1 MSKKMF
7 GFLTALSIPFVVFSQ
22 LDSLTSVL
30 FDPVIVT
37 ANKTEQKQSTTG
49 KIITIISKEQLEK
62 SAGKTVMQI
71 LNEQAGL
78 IVNGALNNPGS
89 AQTVF
94 LRGASSGRTLILIDG
109 IPMNDPS
116 MINNEFNLNLLSV
129 NEIERIE
136 ICKGAQGTLY
146 GSDALGGV
154 INLITTKNDIDKL
167 VHLNANMTAGNYGIF
182 KSNVNASGKL
192 GKFKYTTR
200 FNHQSSAGFSSAFD
214 STGTAGFDTDALFGN
229 NFGASLAY
237 QANKTLTFNSFIQH
251 RYYKTDLDNGPFSD
265 AIHFFS
271 EDQALFAGAGFTYK
285 KSKFSLTGNYQKV
298 NNNRYYDKDF
308 SAGSPLFSTHS
319 LNGSSDYTELFGNVN
334 ISKNVTA
341 IMGSELR
348 TSSMNS
354 LYLSISTFGPFQ
366 NEFKDSRISQYSVYG
381 SILYSSDKNP
391 FQLELGG
398 RFNKHSIYGV
408 NSTFTLN
415 PSFRYNDYWMIMGS
429 ISSAYKVPSIYQLY
443 DFYAGN
449 LDLKP
454 EEAINVEVGV
464 QYKSARSFFRGV
476 FFSRQITSGIDY
488 NFVDFKYFNFVEQRV
503 NGLELESNL
512 DVTKSLHLN
521 MNYTYLSGQELTQN
535 RETNKESITY
545 PYLLRRPAHSLN
557 LTLNYEI
564 STKLFASISSKTLSA
579 RYDIG
584 GYEQADVVLQPYTIY
599 NGYGSYKMSDKVS
612 FFIDAQNLFNKKF
625 FDIYGYQSIPFMISG
640 GINLKF

>member
-62 SAGKTVMQI
+62 SVAKTVAQI

-78 IVNGALNNPGS
+78 IVNGALNNTGS

-116 MINNEFNLNLLSV
+116 MINNEFNLNLLSI

-136 ICKGAQGTLY
+136 ICKGAQSTLY

-154 INLITTKNDIDKL
+154 INLITTKNDLNKL
-167 VHLNANMTAGNYGIF
+167 IHLNANMTAGNYGVF
-182 KSNVNASGKL
+182 KSNVNASGNL
-192 GKFKYTTR
+192 GKFKYSAR
-200 FNHQSSAGFSSAFD
+200 FNHQNSKGFSSAFD
-214 STGTAGFDTDALFGN
+214 STGTSNFDTDALFGN
-229 NFGASLAY
+229 NFSASLAY
-237 QANKTLTFNSFIQH
+237 QPNKTLTFNSFIQH
-251 RYYKTDLDNGPFSD
+251 RYYKTDVDNSPFSD
-265 AIHFFS
+265 ARNFFS
-271 EDQALFAGAGFTYK
+271 EDQAFFAGAGFTYK
-285 KSKFSLTGNYQKV
+285 KSKVSITGNYQKV
-298 NNNRYYDKDF
+298 NNNRYYDNDF

-319 LNGSSDYTELFGNVN
+319 LNGSSDYSELFGTVK
-334 ISKNVTA
+334 ISKNITA

-348 TSSMNS
+348 TTSMNS
-354 LYLSISTFGPFQ
+354 LYLSVSSFGPFQ

-391 FQLELGG
+391 FQLELGS

-415 PSFRYNDYWMIMGS
+415 PSYRFNGYWMIMGS

-449 LDLKP
+449 LNLKP
-454 EEAINVEVGV
+454 EEALNVEMGV
-464 QYKSARSFFRGV
+464 QYKSARSFLRGV
-476 FFSRQITSGIDY
+476 IFSRQITSGIDY

-503 NGLELESNL
+503 NGFEFESNL
-512 DVTKSLHLN
+512 DITKALHLN

-545 PYLLRRPAHSLN
+545 PYLLRRPAHNLN

-564 STKLFASISSKTLSA
+564 SAKLFASLSSKSLSA

-584 GYEQADVVLQPYTIY
+584 GYEQADEVLPPYTIFS
-599 NGYGSYKMSDKVS
+599 GYGSYKMNDKVS

-625 FDIYGYQSIPFMISG
+625 FDIYGYQSIPFMISA

>member
-7 GFLTALSIPFVVFSQ
+7 GFLTALSIPLVVCAQ

-49 KIITIISKEQLEK
+49 KIITIISKEQLKK
-62 SAGKTVMQI
+62 SAGKTVAQI

-78 IVNGALNNPGS
+78 IVNGALNNTGS

-116 MINNEFNLNLLSV
+116 MINNEFNLNLLSI

-136 ICKGAQGTLY
+136 ICKGAQSTLY

-154 INLITTKNDIDKL
+154 INLITTKNDLNKL
-167 VHLNANMTAGNYGIF
+167 IHLNANMTAGNYGVF
-182 KSNVNASGKL
+182 KSNVNASGNL
-192 GKFKYTTR
+192 GKFKYSAR
-200 FNHQSSAGFSSAFD
+200 FNHQNSKGFSSAFD
-214 STGTAGFDTDALFGN
+214 STGTSNFDTDALFGN
-229 NFGASLAY
+229 NFSASLAY
-237 QANKTLTFNSFIQH
+237 QPNKTLTFNSFIQH
-251 RYYKTDLDNGPFSD
+251 RYYKTDVDNGPFSD
-265 AIHFFS
+265 ARNFFS
-271 EDQALFAGAGFTYK
+271 EDQAFFAGAGFTYK
-285 KSKFSLTGNYQKV
+285 KSKVSITGNYQKV
-298 NNNRYYDKDF
+298 NNNRYYDNDF

-319 LNGSSDYTELFGNVN
+319 LNGSSDYSELFGTVK
-334 ISKNVTA
+334 ISKNLTA

-348 TSSMNS
+348 TTSMNS
-354 LYLSISTFGPFQ
+354 LYLSVSSFGPFQ

-391 FQLELGG
+391 FQLELGS

-415 PSFRYNDYWMIMGS
+415 PSYRFNGYWMIMGS

-449 LDLKP
+449 LNLKP
-454 EEAINVEVGV
+454 EEALNVEMGV
-464 QYKSARSFFRGV
+464 QYKSARSFLRGV
-476 FFSRQITSGIDY
+476 IFSRQITSGIDY

-503 NGLELESNL
+503 NGFEFESNL
-512 DVTKSLHLN
+512 DITKALHLN

-545 PYLLRRPAHSLN
+545 PYLLRRPAHNLN

-564 STKLFASISSKTLSA
+564 SAKLFASLSSKSLSA

-584 GYEQADVVLQPYTIY
+584 GYEQADVVLPPYTIFS
-599 NGYGSYKMSDKVS
+599 GYGAYKMNDKVS

-625 FDIYGYQSIPFMISG
+625 FDIYGYQSIPFIISA

>member
-1 MSKKMF
+1 
-7 GFLTALSIPFVVFSQ
+7 
-22 LDSLTSVL
+22 
-30 FDPVIVT
+30 
-37 ANKTEQKQSTTG
+37 
-49 KIITIISKEQLEK
+49 
-62 SAGKTVMQI
+62 
-71 LNEQAGL
+71 
-78 IVNGALNNPGS
+78 
-89 AQTVF
+89 
-94 LRGASSGRTLILIDG
+94 
-109 IPMNDPS
+109 MNDPS

-154 INLITTKNDIDKL
+154 INLITTKNDIVKL

-192 GKFKYTTR
+192 GKFNYTAR

-214 STGTAGFDTDALFGN
+214 STGTSGFDTDALFGN
-229 NFGASLAY
+229 NFSASLAY
-237 QANKTLTFNSFIQH
+237 QPNKTLTFNSFIQH

-271 EDQALFAGAGFTYK
+271 EDQALFAGAGFTFK

-319 LNGSSDYTELFGNVN
+319 LNGYSDYTELFGNVK
-334 ISKNVTA
+334 ISKKVTA

-354 LYLSISTFGPFQ
+354 LYLSISSFGPFE
-366 NEFKDSRISQYSVYG
+366 NEFKDSRITQYSVYG

-391 FQLELGG
+391 FQLELGS

-503 NGLELESNL
+503 NGFEFESNL
-512 DVTKSLHLN
+512 DITKALHLN
-521 MNYTYLSGQELTQN
+521 MNYTYLDGQELTQN

-557 LTLNYEI
+557 LILNYEI
-564 STKLFASISSKTLSA
+564 STKLFASISSKFLSA

-584 GYEQADVVLQPYTIY
+584 GYEQADVVLQPYTIF

>member
-1 MSKKMF
+1 MF
-7 GFLTALSIPFVVFSQ
+7 GFLTALSIPFVVCAQ
-22 LDSLTSVL
+22 LDTVTSVL

-62 SAGKTVMQI
+62 SAGKTVAQI

-78 IVNGALNNPGS
+78 IVNGALNNTGS

-116 MINNEFNLNLLSV
+116 MINNEFNLNLLSI

-136 ICKGAQGTLY
+136 ICKGAQSTLY

-154 INLITTKNDIDKL
+154 INLITTKSDINKL
-167 VHLNANMTAGNYGIF
+167 IHLNANMTAGNYGVF
-182 KSNVNASGKL
+182 KSNVNASGKF
-192 GKFKYTTR
+192 GKFKYTAR
-200 FNHQSSAGFSSAFD
+200 FNHQNSTGFSSAFD
-214 STGTAGFDTDALFGN
+214 STGTSNFDTDALFGN
-229 NFGASLAY
+229 NFSASLAY
-237 QANKTLTFNSFIQH
+237 QPNKTLTFNSFIQH
-251 RYYKTDLDNGPFSD
+251 RYYKTDVDNGPFSD
-265 AIHFFS
+265 ARNFFS
-271 EDQALFAGAGFTYK
+271 EDQAFFAGAGFTYK
-285 KSKFSLTGNYQKV
+285 KSKVSITGNYQKV
-298 NNNRYYDKDF
+298 NNNRYYDNDF

-319 LNGSSDYTELFGNVN
+319 LNGYSDYSELFGSVK
-334 ISKNVTA
+334 ISKNLTA

-348 TSSMNS
+348 TTSMNS
-354 LYLSISTFGPFQ
+354 LYLSVSSFGPFQ

-391 FQLELGG
+391 FQLELGS

-415 PSFRYNDYWMIMGS
+415 PSYRFNGYWMIMGS

-449 LDLKP
+449 LNLKP
-454 EEAINVEVGV
+454 EEALNVEMGV
-464 QYKSARSFFRGV
+464 QYKSARSFLRGV
-476 FFSRQITSGIDY
+476 IFSRQITSGIDY

-503 NGLELESNL
+503 NGFEFESNL
-512 DVTKSLHLN
+512 DITKALHLN

-545 PYLLRRPAHSLN
+545 PYLLRRPAHNLN

-564 STKLFASISSKTLSA
+564 STKLFASLSSKSLSA

-584 GYEQADVVLQPYTIY
+584 GYEQADVVLPPYTIFS
-599 NGYGSYKMSDKVS
+599 GYGAYKMNDKVS

-625 FDIYGYQSIPFMISG
+625 FDIYGYQSIPFIISA

>member
-7 GFLTALSIPFVVFSQ
+7 GFLTALSIPLVVCAQ
-22 LDSLTSVL
+22 LDTVTSVL

-62 SAGKTVMQI
+62 SVGKTVMQI

-78 IVNGALNNPGS
+78 IVNGALNNTGS

-116 MINNEFNLNLLSV
+116 MINNEFNLNLLSI

-136 ICKGAQGTLY
+136 ICKGAQSTLY

-154 INLITTKNDIDKL
+154 INLITTKNDLNKL
-167 VHLNANMTAGNYGIF
+167 IHLNANMTAGNYGVF
-182 KSNVNASGKL
+182 KSNVNASGNL
-192 GKFKYTTR
+192 GKFKYSAR
-200 FNHQSSAGFSSAFD
+200 FNHQNSKGFSSAFD
-214 STGTAGFDTDALFGN
+214 STGTSNFDTDALFGN
-229 NFGASLAY
+229 NFSASLAY
-237 QANKTLTFNSFIQH
+237 QPNKTLTFNSFIQH
-251 RYYKTDLDNGPFSD
+251 RYYKTDVDNGPFSD
-265 AIHFFS
+265 ARNFFS
-271 EDQALFAGAGFTYK
+271 EDQAFFAGAGFTYK
-285 KSKFSLTGNYQKV
+285 KSKVSITGNYQKV
-298 NNNRYYDKDF
+298 NNNRYYDNDF

-319 LNGSSDYTELFGNVN
+319 LNGSSDYSELFGTVK
-334 ISKNVTA
+334 ISKNLTA

-348 TSSMNS
+348 TTSMNS
-354 LYLSISTFGPFQ
+354 LYLSVSSFGPFQ

-391 FQLELGG
+391 FQLELGS

-415 PSFRYNDYWMIMGS
+415 PSYRFNGYWMIMGS

-449 LDLKP
+449 LNLKP
-454 EEAINVEVGV
+454 EEALNVEMGV
-464 QYKSARSFFRGV
+464 QYKSARSFLRGV
-476 FFSRQITSGIDY
+476 IFSRQITSGIDY

-503 NGLELESNL
+503 NGFEFESNL
-512 DVTKSLHLN
+512 DITKALHLN

-545 PYLLRRPAHSLN
+545 PYLLRRPAHNLN

-564 STKLFASISSKTLSA
+564 STKLFASLSSKSLSA

-584 GYEQADVVLQPYTIY
+584 GYEQADVVLPPYTIFS
-599 NGYGSYKMSDKVS
+599 GYGAYKMNDKVS

-625 FDIYGYQSIPFMISG
+625 FDIYGYQSIPFIISA

>member
-7 GFLTALSIPFVVFSQ
+7 GFLTALSIPLVVCAQ
-22 LDSLTSVL
+22 LDTVTSVL

-116 MINNEFNLNLLSV
+116 MINNEFNLNLLSI

-136 ICKGAQGTLY
+136 ICKGAQSTLY

-154 INLITTKNDIDKL
+154 INLITTKNDLNKL
-167 VHLNANMTAGNYGIF
+167 IHLNANMTAGNYGVF
-182 KSNVNASGKL
+182 KSNVNASGNL
-192 GKFKYTTR
+192 GKFKYSAR
-200 FNHQSSAGFSSAFD
+200 FNHQNSKGFSSAFD
-214 STGTAGFDTDALFGN
+214 STGTSNFDTDALFGN
-229 NFGASLAY
+229 NFSASLAY
-237 QANKTLTFNSFIQH
+237 QPNKTLTFNSFIQH
-251 RYYKTDLDNGPFSD
+251 RYYKTDVDNGPFSD
-265 AIHFFS
+265 ARNFFS
-271 EDQALFAGAGFTYK
+271 EDQAFFAGAGFTYK
-285 KSKFSLTGNYQKV
+285 KSKVSITGNYQKV
-298 NNNRYYDKDF
+298 NNNRYYDNDF

-319 LNGSSDYTELFGNVN
+319 LNGSSDYSELFGSVK
-334 ISKNVTA
+334 ISKNLTA

-348 TSSMNS
+348 TTSMNS
-354 LYLSISTFGPFQ
+354 LYLSVSSFGPFQ

-391 FQLELGG
+391 FQLELGS

-415 PSFRYNDYWMIMGS
+415 PSYRFNGYWMILGS

-449 LDLKP
+449 LNLKP
-454 EEAINVEVGV
+454 EEALNVEMGV
-464 QYKSARSFFRGV
+464 QYKSARSFLRGV
-476 FFSRQITSGIDY
+476 IFSRQITSGIDY

-503 NGLELESNL
+503 NGFEFESNL
-512 DVTKSLHLN
+512 DITKALHLN

-545 PYLLRRPAHSLN
+545 PYLLRRPAHNLN

-564 STKLFASISSKTLSA
+564 STKLFASLSSKSLSA

-584 GYEQADVVLQPYTIY
+584 GYEQADVVLPPYTIFS
-599 NGYGSYKMSDKVS
+599 GYGAYKMNDKVS

-625 FDIYGYQSIPFMISG
+625 FDIYGYQSIPFIISA

>member
-62 SAGKTVMQI
+62 SVGKTVMQI

-78 IVNGALNNPGS
+78 IVNGALNNTGS

-116 MINNEFNLNLLSV
+116 MINNEFNLNLLSI

-136 ICKGAQGTLY
+136 ICKGAQSTLY

-154 INLITTKNDIDKL
+154 INLITTKNDLNKL
-167 VHLNANMTAGNYGIF
+167 IHLNANMTAGNYGVF
-182 KSNVNASGKL
+182 KSNVNASGNL
-192 GKFKYTTR
+192 GKFKYSAR
-200 FNHQSSAGFSSAFD
+200 FNHQNSKGFSSAFD
-214 STGTAGFDTDALFGN
+214 STGTSNFDTDALFGN
-229 NFGASLAY
+229 NFSASLAY
-237 QANKTLTFNSFIQH
+237 QPNKTLTFNSFIQH
-251 RYYKTDLDNGPFSD
+251 RYYKTDVDNGPFSD
-265 AIHFFS
+265 ARNFFS
-271 EDQALFAGAGFTYK
+271 EDQAFFAGAGFTYK
-285 KSKFSLTGNYQKV
+285 KSKVSITGNYQKV
-298 NNNRYYDKDF
+298 NNNRYYDNDF

-319 LNGSSDYTELFGNVN
+319 LNGSSDYSELFGTVK
-334 ISKNVTA
+334 ISKNLTA

-348 TSSMNS
+348 TTSMNS
-354 LYLSISTFGPFQ
+354 LYLSVSSFGPFQ

-391 FQLELGG
+391 FQLELGS

-415 PSFRYNDYWMIMGS
+415 PSYRFNGYWMIMGS

-449 LDLKP
+449 LNLKP
-454 EEAINVEVGV
+454 EEALNVEMGV
-464 QYKSARSFFRGV
+464 QYKSARSFLRGV
-476 FFSRQITSGIDY
+476 IFSRQITSGIDY

-503 NGLELESNL
+503 NGFEFESNL
-512 DVTKSLHLN
+512 DITKALHLN

-545 PYLLRRPAHSLN
+545 PYLLRRPAHNLN

-564 STKLFASISSKTLSA
+564 STKLFASLSSKSLSA

-584 GYEQADVVLQPYTIY
+584 GYEQADVVLPPYTIFS
-599 NGYGSYKMSDKVS
+599 GYGAYKMNDKVS

-625 FDIYGYQSIPFMISG
+625 FDIYGYQSIPFIISA

>member
-49 KIITIISKEQLEK
+49 KIITIISKEQLKK
-62 SAGKTVMQI
+62 SAGKTVAQI

-78 IVNGALNNPGS
+78 IVNGALNNTGS

-116 MINNEFNLNLLSV
+116 MINNEFNLNLLSI

-136 ICKGAQGTLY
+136 ICKGAQSTLY

-154 INLITTKNDIDKL
+154 INLITTKNDLNKL
-167 VHLNANMTAGNYGIF
+167 IHLNANMTAGNYGVF
-182 KSNVNASGKL
+182 KSNVNASGNL
-192 GKFKYTTR
+192 GKFKYSAR
-200 FNHQSSAGFSSAFD
+200 FNHQNSKGFSSAFD
-214 STGTAGFDTDALFGN
+214 STGTSNFDTDALFGN
-229 NFGASLAY
+229 NFSASLAY
-237 QANKTLTFNSFIQH
+237 QPNKTLTFNSFIQH
-251 RYYKTDLDNGPFSD
+251 RYYKTDVDNGPFSD
-265 AIHFFS
+265 ARNFFS
-271 EDQALFAGAGFTYK
+271 EDQAFFAGAGFTYK
-285 KSKFSLTGNYQKV
+285 KSKVSITGNYQKV
-298 NNNRYYDKDF
+298 NNNRYYDNDF

-319 LNGSSDYTELFGNVN
+319 LNGYSDYSELFGTVK
-334 ISKNVTA
+334 ISKNLTA

-348 TSSMNS
+348 TTSMNS
-354 LYLSISTFGPFQ
+354 LYLSVSSFGPFQ

-391 FQLELGG
+391 FQLELGS

-415 PSFRYNDYWMIMGS
+415 PSYRFNGYWMIMGS

-449 LDLKP
+449 LNLKP
-454 EEAINVEVGV
+454 EEALNVEMGV
-464 QYKSARSFFRGV
+464 QYKSARSFLRGV
-476 FFSRQITSGIDY
+476 IFSRQITSGIDY

-503 NGLELESNL
+503 NGFEFESNL
-512 DVTKSLHLN
+512 DITKALHLN

-545 PYLLRRPAHSLN
+545 PYLLRRPAHNLN

-564 STKLFASISSKTLSA
+564 STKLFASLSSKSLSA

-584 GYEQADVVLQPYTIY
+584 GYEQADVVLPPYTIFS
-599 NGYGSYKMSDKVS
+599 GYGAYKMNDKVS

-625 FDIYGYQSIPFMISG
+625 FDIYGYQSIPFIISA

>member
-7 GFLTALSIPFVVFSQ
+7 GFLTALSIPLVVCAQ
-22 LDSLTSVL
+22 LDTVTSVL

-78 IVNGALNNPGS
+78 IVNGALNNTGS

-116 MINNEFNLNLLSV
+116 MINNEFNLNLLSI

-136 ICKGAQGTLY
+136 ICKGAQSTLY

-154 INLITTKNDIDKL
+154 INLITTKNDLNKL
-167 VHLNANMTAGNYGIF
+167 IHLNANMTAGNYGVF
-182 KSNVNASGKL
+182 KSNINASGKL
-192 GKFKYTTR
+192 GKFKYSAR
-200 FNHQSSAGFSSAFD
+200 FNHQNSAGFSSAFD
-214 STGTAGFDTDALFGN
+214 STGTSNFDTDALFGN
-229 NFGASLAY
+229 NFSASLAY
-237 QANKTLTFNSFIQH
+237 QPNKTLTFNSFIQH
-251 RYYKTDLDNGPFSD
+251 RYYKTDVDNGPFSD
-265 AIHFFS
+265 ARNFFS
-271 EDQALFAGAGFTYK
+271 EDQAFFAGAGFTYK
-285 KSKFSLTGNYQKV
+285 KSKVSITGNYQKV
-298 NNNRYYDKDF
+298 INNRYYDNDF

-319 LNGSSDYTELFGNVN
+319 LNGSSDYSELFGTVK
-334 ISKNVTA
+334 ISKNITA

-354 LYLSISTFGPFQ
+354 LYLSVSSFGPFQ

-391 FQLELGG
+391 FQLELGS

-449 LDLKP
+449 LNLKP
-454 EEAINVEVGV
+454 EEALNVEMGV
-464 QYKSARSFFRGV
+464 QYKSARSFLRGV
-476 FFSRQITSGIDY
+476 IFSRQITSGIDY

-503 NGLELESNL
+503 NGFEFESNL
-512 DVTKSLHLN
+512 DITKSLHLN

-545 PYLLRRPAHSLN
+545 PYLLRRPAHNLN

-564 STKLFASISSKTLSA
+564 SAKLFASLSSKSLSA

-584 GYEQADVVLQPYTIY
+584 GYEQADVVLPPYTIFS
-599 NGYGSYKMSDKVS
+599 GYGAYQMNDKVS
-612 FFIDAQNLFNKKF
+612 FFLDAQNLFNKTF
-625 FDIYGYQSIPFMISG
+625 FDIYGYQSIPFMISA

>member
-62 SAGKTVMQI
+62 SVGKTVMQI

-78 IVNGALNNPGS
+78 IVNGALNNTGS

-116 MINNEFNLNLLSV
+116 MINNEFNLNLLSI

-136 ICKGAQGTLY
+136 ICKGAQSTLY

-154 INLITTKNDIDKL
+154 INLITTKNDLNKL
-167 VHLNANMTAGNYGIF
+167 IHLNANMTAGNYGVF
-182 KSNVNASGKL
+182 KSNVNASGNL
-192 GKFKYTTR
+192 GKFKYSAR
-200 FNHQSSAGFSSAFD
+200 FNHQNSKGFSSAFD
-214 STGTAGFDTDALFGN
+214 STGTSNFDTDALFGN
-229 NFGASLAY
+229 NFSASLAY

-251 RYYKTDLDNGPFSD
+251 RYYKTDVDNGPFSD
-265 AIHFFS
+265 ARNFFS
-271 EDQALFAGAGFTYK
+271 EDQAFFAGTGFTYK
-285 KSKFSLTGNYQKV
+285 KSKVSITGNYQKV
-298 NNNRYYDKDF
+298 INNRYYDNDF

-319 LNGSSDYTELFGNVN
+319 LNGSSDYSELFGTVK
-334 ISKNVTA
+334 ISKNITA

-354 LYLSISTFGPFQ
+354 LYLSVSSFGPFQ

-391 FQLELGG
+391 FQLELGS

-449 LDLKP
+449 LNLKP
-454 EEAINVEVGV
+454 EEALNVEMGV
-464 QYKSARSFFRGV
+464 QYKSARSFLRGV
-476 FFSRQITSGIDY
+476 IFSRQITSGIDY

-503 NGLELESNL
+503 NGFEFESNL
-512 DVTKSLHLN
+512 DITKALHLN
-521 MNYTYLSGQELTQN
+521 LNYTYLDGQELTQN

-545 PYLLRRPAHSLN
+545 PYLLRRPAHNLN

-564 STKLFASISSKTLSA
+564 STKLFASLSSKSLSA

-584 GYEQADVVLQPYTIY
+584 GYEQADIVLPPYTIFS
-599 NGYGSYKMSDKVS
+599 GYGAYKMNDKVS

-625 FDIYGYQSIPFMISG
+625 FDIYGYQSIPFIIST

>member
-22 LDSLTSVL
+22 LDTVTSVL

-62 SAGKTVMQI
+62 SAGKTVIQI
-71 LNEQAGL
+71 LNEQVGL
-78 IVNGALNNPGS
+78 IVNGALNNTGS

-116 MINNEFNLNLLSV
+116 MINNEFNLNLLSI

-136 ICKGAQGTLY
+136 ICKGAQSTLY

-154 INLITTKNDIDKL
+154 INLITTKNDLNKL
-167 VHLNANMTAGNYGIF
+167 IHLNANMTAGNYGVF
-182 KSNVNASGKL
+182 KSNVNASGNL
-192 GKFKYTTR
+192 GKFKYSAR
-200 FNHQSSAGFSSAFD
+200 FNHQNSKGFSSAFD
-214 STGTAGFDTDALFGN
+214 STGTSNFDTDALFGN
-229 NFGASLAY
+229 NFSASLAY
-237 QANKTLTFNSFIQH
+237 QPNKTLTFNSFIQH
-251 RYYKTDLDNGPFSD
+251 RYYKTDVDNGPFSD
-265 AIHFFS
+265 ARNFFS
-271 EDQALFAGAGFTYK
+271 EDLSFFAGAGFTYK
-285 KSKFSLTGNYQKV
+285 KSKVSITGNYQKV

-308 SAGSPLFSTHS
+308 SVGSPLFSTHS
-319 LNGSSDYTELFGNVN
+319 LNGYSDYSELFGSVK
-334 ISKNVTA
+334 ISKNLTA

-354 LYLSISTFGPFQ
+354 LYLSVSSFGPFQ

-391 FQLELGG
+391 FQLELGS

-415 PSFRYNDYWMIMGS
+415 PSYRFNGYWMIMGS

-449 LDLKP
+449 LNLKP
-454 EEAINVEVGV
+454 EEALNVEMGV
-464 QYKSARSFFRGV
+464 QYKSARSFLRGV
-476 FFSRQITSGIDY
+476 IFSRQITSGIDY

-503 NGLELESNL
+503 NGFEFESNL
-512 DVTKSLHLN
+512 DITKALHLN

-545 PYLLRRPAHSLN
+545 PYLLRRPAHNLN

-564 STKLFASISSKTLSA
+564 SAKLFASLSSKSLSA

-584 GYEQADVVLQPYTIY
+584 GYEQADVVLPPYTIFS
-599 NGYGSYKMSDKVS
+599 GYGAYKMNDKVS

-625 FDIYGYQSIPFMISG
+625 FDIYGYQSIPFIISA

>member
-7 GFLTALSIPFVVFSQ
+7 GFLTALSIPLVVCAQ
-22 LDSLTSVL
+22 LDTVTSVL

-49 KIITIISKEQLEK
+49 KIITIISKEQLKK
-62 SAGKTVMQI
+62 SAGKTVAQI

-78 IVNGALNNPGS
+78 IVNGALNNTGS

-116 MINNEFNLNLLSV
+116 MINNEFNLNLLSI

-136 ICKGAQGTLY
+136 ICKGAQSTLY

-154 INLITTKNDIDKL
+154 INLITTKNDLNKL
-167 VHLNANMTAGNYGIF
+167 IHLNANMTAGNYGVF
-182 KSNVNASGKL
+182 KSNVNASGNL
-192 GKFKYTTR
+192 GKFKYSAR
-200 FNHQSSAGFSSAFD
+200 FNHQNSKGFSSAFD
-214 STGTAGFDTDALFGN
+214 STGTSNFDTDALFGN
-229 NFGASLAY
+229 NFSASLAY
-237 QANKTLTFNSFIQH
+237 QPNKTLTFNSFIQH
-251 RYYKTDLDNGPFSD
+251 RYYKTDVDNGPFSD
-265 AIHFFS
+265 ARNFFS
-271 EDQALFAGAGFTYK
+271 EDQAFFAGAGFTYK
-285 KSKFSLTGNYQKV
+285 KSKVSITGNYQKV
-298 NNNRYYDKDF
+298 NNNRYYDNDF

-319 LNGSSDYTELFGNVN
+319 LNGSSDYSELFGTVK
-334 ISKNVTA
+334 ISKNLTA

-348 TSSMNS
+348 TTSMNS
-354 LYLSISTFGPFQ
+354 LYLSVSSFGPFQ

-391 FQLELGG
+391 FQLELGS

-415 PSFRYNDYWMIMGS
+415 PSYRFNGYWMIMGS

-449 LDLKP
+449 LNLKP
-454 EEAINVEVGV
+454 EEALNVEMGV
-464 QYKSARSFFRGV
+464 QYKSARSFLRGV
-476 FFSRQITSGIDY
+476 IFSRQITSGIDY

-503 NGLELESNL
+503 NGFEFESNL
-512 DVTKSLHLN
+512 DINKALHLN

-545 PYLLRRPAHSLN
+545 PYLLRRPAHNLN

-564 STKLFASISSKTLSA
+564 STKLFASLSSKSLSA

-584 GYEQADVVLQPYTIY
+584 GYEQADVVLPPYTIFS
-599 NGYGSYKMSDKVS
+599 GYGAYKMNDKVS

-625 FDIYGYQSIPFMISG
+625 FDIYGYQSIPFIIST

>member
-7 GFLTALSIPFVVFSQ
+7 GFLTALSIPLVVCAQ
-22 LDSLTSVL
+22 LDTVTSVL

-62 SAGKTVMQI
+62 SAGKTVAQI

-78 IVNGALNNPGS
+78 IVNGALNNTGS

-116 MINNEFNLNLLSV
+116 MINNEFNLNLLSI

-136 ICKGAQGTLY
+136 ICKGAQSTLY

-154 INLITTKNDIDKL
+154 INLITTKSDINKL
-167 VHLNANMTAGNYGIF
+167 IHLNANMTAGNYGVF
-182 KSNVNASGKL
+182 KSNVNASGKF
-192 GKFKYTTR
+192 GKFKYTAR
-200 FNHQSSAGFSSAFD
+200 FNHQNSTGFSSAFD
-214 STGTAGFDTDALFGN
+214 STGTSNFDTDALFGN
-229 NFGASLAY
+229 NFSASLAY
-237 QANKTLTFNSFIQH
+237 QPNKTLTFNSFIQH
-251 RYYKTDLDNGPFSD
+251 RYYKTDVDNGPFSD
-265 AIHFFS
+265 ARNFFS
-271 EDQALFAGAGFTYK
+271 EDQAFFAGTGFTYK
-285 KSKFSLTGNYQKV
+285 KSKVSITGNHQKV
-298 NNNRYYDKDF
+298 NNRRYYDKDF

-319 LNGSSDYTELFGNVN
+319 LNGSSDYSELFGTVK
-334 ISKNVTA
+334 ISKNLTA

-354 LYLSISTFGPFQ
+354 LYLSVSSFGPFQ

-391 FQLELGG
+391 FQLELGS

-415 PSFRYNDYWMIMGS
+415 PSYRCNGNWMIMGS

-449 LDLKP
+449 LNLKP
-454 EEAINVEVGV
+454 EEALNVEMGV

-476 FFSRQITSGIDY
+476 IFSRQVTSGIDY

-503 NGLELESNL
+503 NGFEFESNL
-512 DVTKSLHLN
+512 EITKALHLN
-521 MNYTYLSGQELTQN
+521 MNYTYLDGQELTQN

-545 PYLLRRPAHSLN
+545 PYLLRRPTHNLN

-564 STKLFASISSKTLSA
+564 STKLFASLSSKTLSA

-584 GYEQADVVLQPYTIY
+584 GYEQADVVLPPYTIFS
-599 NGYGSYKMSDKVS
+599 GYGAYKMNDKVS

-640 GINLKF
+640 GINLKI

>member
-1 MSKKMF
+1 
-7 GFLTALSIPFVVFSQ
+7 
-22 LDSLTSVL
+22 
-30 FDPVIVT
+30 
-37 ANKTEQKQSTTG
+37 
-49 KIITIISKEQLEK
+49 
-62 SAGKTVMQI
+62 
-71 LNEQAGL
+71 
-78 IVNGALNNPGS
+78 
-89 AQTVF
+89 
-94 LRGASSGRTLILIDG
+94 
-109 IPMNDPS
+109 
-116 MINNEFNLNLLSV
+116 
-129 NEIERIE
+129 
-136 ICKGAQGTLY
+136 
-146 GSDALGGV
+146 
-154 INLITTKNDIDKL
+154 
-167 VHLNANMTAGNYGIF
+167 
-182 KSNVNASGKL
+182 
-192 GKFKYTTR
+192 
-200 FNHQSSAGFSSAFD
+200 
-214 STGTAGFDTDALFGN
+214 
-229 NFGASLAY
+229 
-237 QANKTLTFNSFIQH
+237 
-251 RYYKTDLDNGPFSD
+251 
-265 AIHFFS
+265 
-271 EDQALFAGAGFTYK
+271 
-285 KSKFSLTGNYQKV
+285 
-298 NNNRYYDKDF
+298 
-308 SAGSPLFSTHS
+308 
-319 LNGSSDYTELFGNVN
+319 
-334 ISKNVTA
+334 
-341 IMGSELR
+341 MGSELR

-503 NGLELESNL
+503 NGLEFESNL

>member
-7 GFLTALSIPFVVFSQ
+7 GFLTALSIPLVVCAQ
-22 LDSLTSVL
+22 LDTVTSVL

-49 KIITIISKEQLEK
+49 KIITIISKEQLKK
-62 SAGKTVMQI
+62 SAGKTVAQI

-78 IVNGALNNPGS
+78 IVNGALNNTGS

-116 MINNEFNLNLLSV
+116 MINNEFNLNLLSI

-136 ICKGAQGTLY
+136 ICKGAQSTLY

-154 INLITTKNDIDKL
+154 INLITTKNDLNKL
-167 VHLNANMTAGNYGIF
+167 IHLNANMTAGNYGVF
-182 KSNVNASGKL
+182 KSNVNASGNL
-192 GKFKYTTR
+192 GKFKYSAR
-200 FNHQSSAGFSSAFD
+200 FNHQNSKGFSSAFD
-214 STGTAGFDTDALFGN
+214 STGTSNFDTDALFGN
-229 NFGASLAY
+229 NFSASLAY
-237 QANKTLTFNSFIQH
+237 QPNKTLTFNSFIQH
-251 RYYKTDLDNGPFSD
+251 RYYKTDVDNGPFSD
-265 AIHFFS
+265 ARNFFS
-271 EDQALFAGAGFTYK
+271 EDQAFFAGAGFTYK
-285 KSKFSLTGNYQKV
+285 KSKVSITGNYQKV
-298 NNNRYYDKDF
+298 NNNRYYDNDF

-319 LNGSSDYTELFGNVN
+319 LNGYSDYSELFGTVK
-334 ISKNVTA
+334 ISKNLTA

-348 TSSMNS
+348 TTSMNS
-354 LYLSISTFGPFQ
+354 LYLSVSSFGPFQ

-391 FQLELGG
+391 FQLELGS

-415 PSFRYNDYWMIMGS
+415 PSYRFNGYWMIMGS

-449 LDLKP
+449 LNLKP
-454 EEAINVEVGV
+454 EEALNVEMGV
-464 QYKSARSFFRGV
+464 QYKSARSFLRGV
-476 FFSRQITSGIDY
+476 IFSRQITSGIDY

-503 NGLELESNL
+503 NGFEFESNL
-512 DVTKSLHLN
+512 DITKALHLN

-545 PYLLRRPAHSLN
+545 PYLLRRPAHNLN

-564 STKLFASISSKTLSA
+564 SAKLFASLSSKSLSA

-584 GYEQADVVLQPYTIY
+584 GYEQADVVLPPYTIFS
-599 NGYGSYKMSDKVS
+599 GYGAYKMNDKVS

-625 FDIYGYQSIPFMISG
+625 FDIYGYQSIPFIISA

>member
-1 MSKKMF
+1 MF
-7 GFLTALSIPFVVFSQ
+7 GFLTALSIPLVVCAQ
-22 LDSLTSVL
+22 LDTVTSVL

-62 SAGKTVMQI
+62 SAGKTVAQI

-78 IVNGALNNPGS
+78 IVNGALNNTGS

-116 MINNEFNLNLLSV
+116 MINNEFNLNLLSI

-136 ICKGAQGTLY
+136 ICKGAQSTLY

-154 INLITTKNDIDKL
+154 INLITTKNDLNKL
-167 VHLNANMTAGNYGIF
+167 IHLNANMTAGNYGVF

-192 GKFKYTTR
+192 GKFKYSAR
-200 FNHQSSAGFSSAFD
+200 FNHQNSAGFSSAFD
-214 STGTAGFDTDALFGN
+214 STGTSNFDTDALFGN
-229 NFGASLAY
+229 NFSASLAY
-237 QANKTLTFNSFIQH
+237 QANKTLTFNSFIQQ
-251 RYYKTDLDNGPFSD
+251 RYYKTDVDNGPFSD
-265 AIHFFS
+265 ARNFFS
-271 EDQALFAGAGFTYK
+271 EDQAFFAGAGFTYK
-285 KSKFSLTGNYQKV
+285 KSKVSITGNYQKV
-298 NNNRYYDKDF
+298 INNRYYDNDF

-319 LNGSSDYTELFGNVN
+319 LNGSSDYSELFGTFK
-334 ISKNVTA
+334 ISKNLTA

-348 TSSMNS
+348 TTSMNS
-354 LYLSISTFGPFQ
+354 LYLSVSSFGPFQ
-366 NEFKDSRISQYSVYG
+366 NEFKDSRISQYSIYG

-391 FQLELGG
+391 FQLELGS

-415 PSFRYNDYWMIMGS
+415 PSYRCNGYWMIMGS

-449 LDLKP
+449 LNLKP
-454 EEAINVEVGV
+454 EEALNVEMGV
-464 QYKSARSFFRGV
+464 QYKSARSFLRGV
-476 FFSRQITSGIDY
+476 IFSRQITSGIDY

-503 NGLELESNL
+503 NGFEFESNL
-512 DVTKSLHLN
+512 DITKALHLN
-521 MNYTYLSGQELTQN
+521 MNYTYLVGQELTQN

-545 PYLLRRPAHSLN
+545 PYLLRRPAHNLN

-564 STKLFASISSKTLSA
+564 SAKLFASLSSKSLSA

-584 GYEQADVVLQPYTIY
+584 GYEQADVVLPPYTIFS
-599 NGYGSYKMSDKVS
+599 GYGAYQMNDKVS

>member
-62 SAGKTVMQI
+62 SVGKTVMQI

-78 IVNGALNNPGS
+78 IVNGALNNTGS

-116 MINNEFNLNLLSV
+116 MINNEFNLNLLSI

-136 ICKGAQGTLY
+136 ICKGAQSTLY

-154 INLITTKNDIDKL
+154 INLITTKNDLNKL
-167 VHLNANMTAGNYGIF
+167 IHLNANMTAGNYGVF
-182 KSNVNASGKL
+182 KSNVNASGNL
-192 GKFKYTTR
+192 GKFKYSAR
-200 FNHQSSAGFSSAFD
+200 FNHQNSKGFSSAFD
-214 STGTAGFDTDALFGN
+214 STGTSNFDTDALFGN
-229 NFGASLAY
+229 NFSASLAY
-237 QANKTLTFNSFIQH
+237 QPNKTLTFNSFIQH
-251 RYYKTDLDNGPFSD
+251 RYYKTDVDNGPFSD
-265 AIHFFS
+265 ARNFFS
-271 EDQALFAGAGFTYK
+271 EDQAFFAGAGFTYK
-285 KSKFSLTGNYQKV
+285 KSKVSITGNYQKV
-298 NNNRYYDKDF
+298 NNNRYYDNDF

-319 LNGSSDYTELFGNVN
+319 LNGSSDYSELFGTVK
-334 ISKNVTA
+334 ISKNLTA

-348 TSSMNS
+348 TTSMNS
-354 LYLSISTFGPFQ
+354 LYLSVSSFGPFQ

-391 FQLELGG
+391 FQLELGS

-415 PSFRYNDYWMIMGS
+415 PSYRFNGYWMIMGS

-449 LDLKP
+449 LNLKP
-454 EEAINVEVGV
+454 EEALNVEMGV
-464 QYKSARSFFRGV
+464 QYKSARSFLRGV
-476 FFSRQITSGIDY
+476 IFSRQITSGIDY

-503 NGLELESNL
+503 NGFEFESNL
-512 DVTKSLHLN
+512 DITKALHLN

-545 PYLLRRPAHSLN
+545 PYLLRRPAHNLN

-564 STKLFASISSKTLSA
+564 SAKLFASLSSKSLSA

-584 GYEQADVVLQPYTIY
+584 GYEQADVVLPPYTIFS
-599 NGYGSYKMSDKVS
+599 GYGAYKMNDKVS

>member
-7 GFLTALSIPFVVFSQ
+7 GFLTALSIPLVVCAQ
-22 LDSLTSVL
+22 LDTVTSVL

-49 KIITIISKEQLEK
+49 KIITIISKEQLKK
-62 SAGKTVMQI
+62 SAGKTVAQI

-78 IVNGALNNPGS
+78 IVNGALNNTGS

-116 MINNEFNLNLLSV
+116 MINNEFNLNLLSI

-136 ICKGAQGTLY
+136 ICKGAQSTLY

-154 INLITTKNDIDKL
+154 INLITTKNDLNKL
-167 VHLNANMTAGNYGIF
+167 IHLNANMTAGNYGVF
-182 KSNVNASGKL
+182 KSNVNASGNL
-192 GKFKYTTR
+192 GKFKYSAR
-200 FNHQSSAGFSSAFD
+200 FNHQNSKGFSSAFD
-214 STGTAGFDTDALFGN
+214 STGTSNFDTDALFGN
-229 NFGASLAY
+229 NFSASLAY
-237 QANKTLTFNSFIQH
+237 QPNKTLTFNSFIQH
-251 RYYKTDLDNGPFSD
+251 RYYKTDVDNGPFSD
-265 AIHFFS
+265 ARNFFS
-271 EDQALFAGAGFTYK
+271 EDQAFFAGAGFTYK
-285 KSKFSLTGNYQKV
+285 KSKVSITGNYQKV
-298 NNNRYYDKDF
+298 NNNRYYDNDF

-319 LNGSSDYTELFGNVN
+319 LNGSSDYSELFGTVK
-334 ISKNVTA
+334 ISKNLTA

-348 TSSMNS
+348 TTSMNS
-354 LYLSISTFGPFQ
+354 LYLSVSSFGPFQ

-391 FQLELGG
+391 FQLELGS

-415 PSFRYNDYWMIMGS
+415 PSYRFNGYWMILGS

-449 LDLKP
+449 LNLKP
-454 EEAINVEVGV
+454 EEALNVEMGV
-464 QYKSARSFFRGV
+464 QYKSARSFLRGV
-476 FFSRQITSGIDY
+476 IFSRQITSGIDY

-503 NGLELESNL
+503 NGFEFESNL
-512 DVTKSLHLN
+512 DITKALHLN

-545 PYLLRRPAHSLN
+545 PYLLRRPAHNLN

-564 STKLFASISSKTLSA
+564 SAKLFASLSSKSLSA

-584 GYEQADVVLQPYTIY
+584 GYEQADVVLPPYTIFS
-599 NGYGSYKMSDKVS
+599 GYGAYKMNDKVS

-625 FDIYGYQSIPFMISG
+625 FDIYGYQSIPFIISA

>member
-71 LNEQAGL
+71 LNEQVGL

-167 VHLNANMTAGNYGIF
+167 VHLNANMTTGNYGVF

-192 GKFKYTTR
+192 GKFKYTAR

-214 STGTAGFDTDALFGN
+214 STGTSGFETDALFGN

-237 QANKTLTFNSFIQH
+237 QANKTLTFNSFIQY

-308 SAGSPLFSTHS
+308 SSGSPLFSTHS
-319 LNGSSDYTELFGNVN
+319 LNGFSDYTELFGNVK

-354 LYLSISTFGPFQ
+354 LYLSVSTFGPFQ

-391 FQLELGG
+391 FQLELGS

-503 NGLELESNL
+503 NGFEFESNL
-512 DVTKSLHLN
+512 DITKALHLN
-521 MNYTYLSGQELTQN
+521 MNYTYLDGQELTQN

-545 PYLLRRPAHSLN
+545 PYLLRRPAHTLN

-564 STKLFASISSKTLSA
+564 STKLFASISSKFLSA

-584 GYEQADVVLQPYTIY
+584 GYEQADVVLPPYTIFS
-599 NGYGSYKMSDKVS
+599 GYGSYKMSDKVS

>member
-62 SAGKTVMQI
+62 NAGKTVMQI

-78 IVNGALNNPGS
+78 IVNGALNNAGS

-182 KSNVNASGKL
+182 KSNINASGKL
-192 GKFKYTTR
+192 GKFKYTAR
-200 FNHQSSAGFSSAFD
+200 FNHQSSAGFSSSLD
-214 STGTAGFDTDALFGN
+214 STNKENFDKDALFGN

-265 AIHFFS
+265 AKHFFS

-298 NNNRYYDKDF
+298 NNNRYYDNDF

-319 LNGSSDYTELFGNVN
+319 LNGSSDYTELFGNVK

-354 LYLSISTFGPFQ
+354 LYLSFSTFGPFE
-366 NEFKDSRISQYSVYG
+366 NEFKDSRISQYSIYG
-381 SILYSSDKNP
+381 SILYSSEENP
-391 FQLELGG
+391 FQLEIGG

-521 MNYTYLSGQELTQN
+521 INYTYLSGQELTQN

-545 PYLLRRPAHSLN
+545 PYLLRRPAHTLN

-584 GYEQADVVLQPYTIY
+584 GYEQADVVLQPYTIF

>member
-7 GFLTALSIPFVVFSQ
+7 GFLTALSIPLVVCAQ
-22 LDSLTSVL
+22 LDTVTSVL

-49 KIITIISKEQLEK
+49 KIITIISKEQLKK
-62 SAGKTVMQI
+62 SAGKTVAQI

-78 IVNGALNNPGS
+78 IVNGALNNTGS

-116 MINNEFNLNLLSV
+116 MINNEFNLNLLSI

-136 ICKGAQGTLY
+136 ICKGAQSTLY

-154 INLITTKNDIDKL
+154 INLITTKNDLNKL
-167 VHLNANMTAGNYGIF
+167 IHLNANMTAGNYGVF
-182 KSNVNASGKL
+182 KSNVNASGNL
-192 GKFKYTTR
+192 GKFKYSAR
-200 FNHQSSAGFSSAFD
+200 FNHQNSKGFSSAFD
-214 STGTAGFDTDALFGN
+214 STGTSNFDTDALFGN
-229 NFGASLAY
+229 NFSASLAY
-237 QANKTLTFNSFIQH
+237 QPNKTLTFNSFIQH
-251 RYYKTDLDNGPFSD
+251 RYYKTDVDNGPFSD
-265 AIHFFS
+265 ARNFFS
-271 EDQALFAGAGFTYK
+271 EDQAFFAGAGFTYK
-285 KSKFSLTGNYQKV
+285 KSKVSITGNYQKV
-298 NNNRYYDKDF
+298 NNNRYYDNDF

-319 LNGSSDYTELFGNVN
+319 LNGSSDYSELFGTVK
-334 ISKNVTA
+334 ISKNLTA

-348 TSSMNS
+348 TTSMNS
-354 LYLSISTFGPFQ
+354 LYLSVSSFGPFQ

-391 FQLELGG
+391 FQLELGS

-415 PSFRYNDYWMIMGS
+415 PSYRFNGYWMIMGS

-449 LDLKP
+449 LNLKP
-454 EEAINVEVGV
+454 EEALNVEMGV
-464 QYKSARSFFRGV
+464 QYKSARSFLRGV
-476 FFSRQITSGIDY
+476 IFSRQITSGIDY

-503 NGLELESNL
+503 NGFEFESNL
-512 DVTKSLHLN
+512 DITKALHLN

-545 PYLLRRPAHSLN
+545 PYLLRRPAHNLN

-564 STKLFASISSKTLSA
+564 SAKLFASLSSKSLSA

-584 GYEQADVVLQPYTIY
+584 GYEQADVVLPPYTIFS
-599 NGYGSYKMSDKVS
+599 GYGAYKMNDKVS

-625 FDIYGYQSIPFMISG
+625 FDIYGYQSIPFIISA

>member
-62 SAGKTVMQI
+62 SVGKTVMQI

-78 IVNGALNNPGS
+78 IVNGALNNTGS

-116 MINNEFNLNLLSV
+116 MINNEFNLNLLSI

-136 ICKGAQGTLY
+136 ICKGAQSTLY

-154 INLITTKNDIDKL
+154 INLITTKNDLNKL
-167 VHLNANMTAGNYGIF
+167 IHLNANMTAGNYGVF
-182 KSNVNASGKL
+182 KSNVNASGNL
-192 GKFKYTTR
+192 GKFKYSAR
-200 FNHQSSAGFSSAFD
+200 FNHQNSKGFSSAFD
-214 STGTAGFDTDALFGN
+214 STGTSNFDTDALFGN
-229 NFGASLAY
+229 NFSASLAY
-237 QANKTLTFNSFIQH
+237 QPNKTLTFNSFIQH
-251 RYYKTDLDNGPFSD
+251 RYYKADVDNAPFSD
-265 AIHFFS
+265 ARDFFS
-271 EDQALFAGAGFTYK
+271 EDQAFFAGAGFTYK
-285 KSKFSLTGNYQKV
+285 KSKVSITGNYQKV

-308 SAGSPLFSTHS
+308 SVGSPLFSTHS
-319 LNGSSDYTELFGNVN
+319 LNGYSDYSELFGSVK
-334 ISKNVTA
+334 ISKNLTA

-354 LYLSISTFGPFQ
+354 LYLSVSSFGPFQ

-391 FQLELGG
+391 FQLELGS

-415 PSFRYNDYWMIMGS
+415 PSYRFNGYWMIMGS

-449 LDLKP
+449 LNLKP
-454 EEAINVEVGV
+454 EEALNVEMGV
-464 QYKSARSFFRGV
+464 QYKSARSFLRGV
-476 FFSRQITSGIDY
+476 IFSRQITSGIDY

-503 NGLELESNL
+503 NGFEFESNL
-512 DVTKSLHLN
+512 DITKALHLN

-545 PYLLRRPAHSLN
+545 PYLLRRPAHNLN

-564 STKLFASISSKTLSA
+564 STKLFASLSSKSLSA

-584 GYEQADVVLQPYTIY
+584 GYEQADIVLPPYTIFS
-599 NGYGSYKMSDKVS
+599 GYGAYKMNDKVS

-625 FDIYGYQSIPFMISG
+625 FDIYGYQSIQFIIST

>member
-22 LDSLTSVL
+22 LDTVTSVL

-49 KIITIISKEQLEK
+49 KIITIISKKQLEK
-62 SAGKTVMQI
+62 SAGKTVAQI

-78 IVNGALNNPGS
+78 IVNGALNNTGS

-116 MINNEFNLNLLSV
+116 MINNEFNLNLLSI

-136 ICKGAQGTLY
+136 ICKGAQSTLY

-154 INLITTKNDIDKL
+154 INLITTKNDLNKL
-167 VHLNANMTAGNYGIF
+167 IHLNANMTAGNYGVF
-182 KSNVNASGKL
+182 KSNVNASGNL
-192 GKFKYTTR
+192 GKFKYSAR
-200 FNHQSSAGFSSAFD
+200 FNHQNSKGFSSAFD
-214 STGTAGFDTDALFGN
+214 STGTSNFDTDALFGN
-229 NFGASLAY
+229 NFSASLAY
-237 QANKTLTFNSFIQH
+237 QPNKTLTFNSFIQH
-251 RYYKTDLDNGPFSD
+251 RYYKTDVDNGPFSD
-265 AIHFFS
+265 ARNFFS
-271 EDQALFAGAGFTYK
+271 EDQAFFAGAGFTYK
-285 KSKFSLTGNYQKV
+285 KSKVSITGNYQKV
-298 NNNRYYDKDF
+298 NNNRYYDNDF

-319 LNGSSDYTELFGNVN
+319 LNGSSDYSELFGTVK
-334 ISKNVTA
+334 ISKNLTA

-348 TSSMNS
+348 TTSMNS
-354 LYLSISTFGPFQ
+354 LYLSVSSFGPFQ

-391 FQLELGG
+391 FQLELGS

-415 PSFRYNDYWMIMGS
+415 PSYRFNGYWMIMGS

-449 LDLKP
+449 LNLKP
-454 EEAINVEVGV
+454 EEALNVEMGV
-464 QYKSARSFFRGV
+464 QYKSARSFLRGV
-476 FFSRQITSGIDY
+476 IFSRQITSGIDY

-503 NGLELESNL
+503 NGFEFESNL
-512 DVTKSLHLN
+512 DITKALHLN

-545 PYLLRRPAHSLN
+545 PYLLRRPAHNLN

-564 STKLFASISSKTLSA
+564 STKLFASLSSKSLSA

-584 GYEQADVVLQPYTIY
+584 GYEQADVVLPPYTIFS
-599 NGYGSYKMSDKVS
+599 GYGAYKMNDKVS

-625 FDIYGYQSIPFMISG
+625 FDIYGYQSIPFIISA

>member
-7 GFLTALSIPFVVFSQ
+7 GFLTALSIPLVVCAQ
-22 LDSLTSVL
+22 LDTVTSVL

-62 SAGKTVMQI
+62 SAGKTVAQI

-78 IVNGALNNPGS
+78 IVNGALNNTGS

-116 MINNEFNLNLLSV
+116 MINNEFNLNLLSI

-136 ICKGAQGTLY
+136 ICKGAQSTLY

-154 INLITTKNDIDKL
+154 INLITTKNDLNKL
-167 VHLNANMTAGNYGIF
+167 IHLNANMTAGNYGVF
-182 KSNVNASGKL
+182 KSNVNASGNL
-192 GKFKYTTR
+192 GKFKYSAR
-200 FNHQSSAGFSSAFD
+200 FNHQNSKGFSSAFD
-214 STGTAGFDTDALFGN
+214 STGTSNFDTDALFGN
-229 NFGASLAY
+229 NFSASLAY
-237 QANKTLTFNSFIQH
+237 QPNKTLTFNSFIQH
-251 RYYKTDLDNGPFSD
+251 RYYKTDVDNGPFSD
-265 AIHFFS
+265 ARNFFS
-271 EDQALFAGAGFTYK
+271 EDQAFFAGAGFTYK
-285 KSKFSLTGNYQKV
+285 KSKVSITGNYQKV
-298 NNNRYYDKDF
+298 NNNRYYDNDF

-319 LNGSSDYTELFGNVN
+319 LNGSSDYSELFGTVK
-334 ISKNVTA
+334 ISKNITA

-348 TSSMNS
+348 TTSMNS
-354 LYLSISTFGPFQ
+354 LYLSVSSFGPFQ

-391 FQLELGG
+391 FQLELGS

-415 PSFRYNDYWMIMGS
+415 PSYRFNGYWMIMGS

-449 LDLKP
+449 LNLKP
-454 EEAINVEVGV
+454 EEALNVEMGV
-464 QYKSARSFFRGV
+464 QYKSARSFLRGV
-476 FFSRQITSGIDY
+476 IFSRQITSGIDY

-503 NGLELESNL
+503 NGFEFESNL
-512 DVTKSLHLN
+512 DITKALHLN

-545 PYLLRRPAHSLN
+545 PYLLRRPAHNLN

-564 STKLFASISSKTLSA
+564 SAKLFASLSSKSLSA

-584 GYEQADVVLQPYTIY
+584 GYEQADEVLPPYTIFS
-599 NGYGSYKMSDKVS
+599 GYGSYKMNDKVS

-625 FDIYGYQSIPFMISG
+625 FDIYGYQSIPFIISA

>member
-7 GFLTALSIPFVVFSQ
+7 GFLTALSIPLVVCAQ
-22 LDSLTSVL
+22 LDTVTSVL

-49 KIITIISKEQLEK
+49 KIITIISKEQLKK
-62 SAGKTVMQI
+62 SAGKTVAQI

-78 IVNGALNNPGS
+78 IVNGALNNTGS

-116 MINNEFNLNLLSV
+116 MINNEFNLNLLSI

-136 ICKGAQGTLY
+136 ICKGAQSTLY

-154 INLITTKNDIDKL
+154 INLITTKNDLNKL
-167 VHLNANMTAGNYGIF
+167 IHLNANMTAGNYGVF
-182 KSNVNASGKL
+182 KSNVNASGNL
-192 GKFKYTTR
+192 GKFKYSAR
-200 FNHQSSAGFSSAFD
+200 FNHQNSKGFSSAFD
-214 STGTAGFDTDALFGN
+214 STGTSNFDTDALFGN
-229 NFGASLAY
+229 NFSASLAY
-237 QANKTLTFNSFIQH
+237 QPNKTLTFNSFIQH
-251 RYYKTDLDNGPFSD
+251 RYYKTDVDNGPFSD
-265 AIHFFS
+265 ARNFFS
-271 EDQALFAGAGFTYK
+271 EDQAFFAGAGFTYK
-285 KSKFSLTGNYQKV
+285 KSKVSITGNYQKV
-298 NNNRYYDKDF
+298 NNNRYYDNDF

-319 LNGSSDYTELFGNVN
+319 LNGSSDYSELFGTVK
-334 ISKNVTA
+334 ISKNLTA

-348 TSSMNS
+348 TTSMNS
-354 LYLSISTFGPFQ
+354 LYLSVSSFGPFQ

-391 FQLELGG
+391 FQLELGS

-415 PSFRYNDYWMIMGS
+415 PSYRFNGYWMIMGS

-449 LDLKP
+449 LNLKP
-454 EEAINVEVGV
+454 EEALNVEMGV
-464 QYKSARSFFRGV
+464 QYKSARSFLRGV
-476 FFSRQITSGIDY
+476 IFSRQITSGIDY

-503 NGLELESNL
+503 NGFEFESNL
-512 DVTKSLHLN
+512 DITKALHLN

-545 PYLLRRPAHSLN
+545 PYLLRRPAHNLN

-564 STKLFASISSKTLSA
+564 STKLFASLSSKSLSA

-584 GYEQADVVLQPYTIY
+584 GYEQADVVLPPYTIFS
-599 NGYGSYKMSDKVS
+599 GYGAYKMNDKVS

-625 FDIYGYQSIPFMISG
+625 FDIYGYQSIPFIISA

>member
-7 GFLTALSIPFVVFSQ
+7 GFLTTLSIPLVVCAQ
-22 LDSLTSVL
+22 LDTVTSVL

-62 SAGKTVMQI
+62 SAGKTVAQI

-78 IVNGALNNPGS
+78 IVNGALNNTGS

-116 MINNEFNLNLLSV
+116 MINNEFNLNLLSI

-136 ICKGAQGTLY
+136 ICKGAQSTLY

-154 INLITTKNDIDKL
+154 INLITTKNDLNKL
-167 VHLNANMTAGNYGIF
+167 IHLNANMTAGNYGVF
-182 KSNVNASGKL
+182 KSNVNASGNL
-192 GKFKYTTR
+192 GKFKYTAR
-200 FNHQSSAGFSSAFD
+200 FNHQNSKGFSSAFD
-214 STGTAGFDTDALFGN
+214 STGTSNFDTDALFGN
-229 NFGASLAY
+229 NFSASLGY

-251 RYYKTDLDNGPFSD
+251 RYYKTDVDNGPFSD
-265 AIHFFS
+265 ARNFFS
-271 EDQALFAGAGFTYK
+271 EDQAFFAGAGFTYK
-285 KSKFSLTGNYQKV
+285 KSKVSITGNYQKV
-298 NNNRYYDKDF
+298 NNNRYYDNDF

-319 LNGSSDYTELFGNVN
+319 LNGYSDYSELFGTVK
-334 ISKNVTA
+334 ISKDVTA

-348 TSSMNS
+348 TTSMNS
-354 LYLSISTFGPFQ
+354 LYLSVSSFGPFQ

-391 FQLELGG
+391 FQLELGS
-398 RFNKHSIYGV
+398 RFNKHSIYGI

-415 PSFRYNDYWMIMGS
+415 PSYRYNDYWMIMGS

-449 LDLKP
+449 LNLKP
-454 EEAINVEVGV
+454 EEALNVEMGV
-464 QYKSARSFFRGV
+464 QYKSARSFLRGV
-476 FFSRQITSGIDY
+476 IFSRQITSGIDY

-503 NGLELESNL
+503 NGFEFESNL
-512 DVTKSLHLN
+512 DITKALHLN
-521 MNYTYLSGQELTQN
+521 MNYTYLGGQELTQN

-545 PYLLRRPAHSLN
+545 PYLLRRPAHNLN

-564 STKLFASISSKTLSA
+564 STKLFASLSSKSLSA

-584 GYEQADVVLQPYTIY
+584 GYEQADVVLPPYTIFS
-599 NGYGSYKMSDKVS
+599 GYGSYKMNDKVS

-625 FDIYGYQSIPFMISG
+625 FDIYGYQSIPFMISA

>member
-7 GFLTALSIPFVVFSQ
+7 GFLTALSIPLVVCAQ
-22 LDSLTSVL
+22 LDTVTSVL
-30 FDPVIVT
+30 FDPVIIT

-71 LNEQAGL
+71 LNEQVGL

-136 ICKGAQGTLY
+136 ICKGAQSTLY

-154 INLITTKNDIDKL
+154 INLITTKNDLNKL
-167 VHLNANMTAGNYGIF
+167 IHLNANMTAGNYGVF
-182 KSNVNASGKL
+182 KSNVNAAGKL
-192 GKFKYTTR
+192 GKFKYSAR
-200 FNHQSSAGFSSAFD
+200 FNHQNSAGFSSAFD
-214 STGTAGFDTDALFGN
+214 STGTSNFDTDALFGN
-229 NFGASLAY
+229 NFSASLAY

-251 RYYKTDLDNGPFSD
+251 RYYKTDVDNGPFSD
-265 AIHFFS
+265 ARNFFS
-271 EDQALFAGAGFTYK
+271 EDQAFFAGAGFTYK
-285 KSKFSLTGNYQKV
+285 KSKVSITGNYQKV

-308 SAGSPLFSTHS
+308 SIGSPLFSTHS
-319 LNGSSDYTELFGNVN
+319 LNGYSDYSELFGTVK
-334 ISKNVTA
+334 ISKNLTA

-348 TSSMNS
+348 TTSMNS
-354 LYLSISTFGPFQ
+354 LYLSVSSFGPFQ
-366 NEFKDSRISQYSVYG
+366 NEFKDSRISQYSLYG

-391 FQLELGG
+391 FQLELGS

-415 PSFRYNDYWMIMGS
+415 PSFRFNGYWMIMGS

-449 LDLKP
+449 LNLKP
-454 EEAINVEVGV
+454 EEALNVEMGV
-464 QYKSARSFFRGV
+464 QYKSARSFLRGV
-476 FFSRQITSGIDY
+476 IFSRLITSGIDY

-503 NGLELESNL
+503 NGFEFESNL
-512 DVTKSLHLN
+512 DITKALHLN

-545 PYLLRRPAHSLN
+545 PYLLRRPAHNLN
-557 LTLNYEI
+557 LTLNYKI
-564 STKLFASISSKTLSA
+564 STKLFASLSSKSLSA

-584 GYEQADVVLQPYTIY
+584 GYEQADVVLPPYTIFS
-599 NGYGSYKMSDKVS
+599 GYGTYKMNDKVS

-625 FDIYGYQSIPFMISG
+625 FDIYGYQSIPFMISA

>member
-1 MSKKMF
+1 
-7 GFLTALSIPFVVFSQ
+7 
-22 LDSLTSVL
+22 
-30 FDPVIVT
+30 
-37 ANKTEQKQSTTG
+37 
-49 KIITIISKEQLEK
+49 
-62 SAGKTVMQI
+62 
-71 LNEQAGL
+71 
-78 IVNGALNNPGS
+78 
-89 AQTVF
+89 
-94 LRGASSGRTLILIDG
+94 
-109 IPMNDPS
+109 
-116 MINNEFNLNLLSV
+116 
-129 NEIERIE
+129 
-136 ICKGAQGTLY
+136 
-146 GSDALGGV
+146 
-154 INLITTKNDIDKL
+154 
-167 VHLNANMTAGNYGIF
+167 
-182 KSNVNASGKL
+182 
-192 GKFKYTTR
+192 
-200 FNHQSSAGFSSAFD
+200 
-214 STGTAGFDTDALFGN
+214 
-229 NFGASLAY
+229 
-237 QANKTLTFNSFIQH
+237 
-251 RYYKTDLDNGPFSD
+251 
-265 AIHFFS
+265 
-271 EDQALFAGAGFTYK
+271 
-285 KSKFSLTGNYQKV
+285 
-298 NNNRYYDKDF
+298 
-308 SAGSPLFSTHS
+308 
-319 LNGSSDYTELFGNVN
+319 
-334 ISKNVTA
+334 
-341 IMGSELR
+341 MGSELR

-354 LYLSISTFGPFQ
+354 LYLSVSTFGPFQ

-391 FQLELGG
+391 FQLELGS

-488 NFVDFKYFNFVEQRV
+488 NFVDFKYFNFVEQQV
-503 NGLELESNL
+503 NGFEFESNL
-512 DVTKSLHLN
+512 DITKALHLN

-545 PYLLRRPAHSLN
+545 PYLLRRPAHTLN

-564 STKLFASISSKTLSA
+564 STKLFASISSKFLSA

-584 GYEQADVVLQPYTIY
+584 GYEQADVVLQPYTIF

>member
-7 GFLTALSIPFVVFSQ
+7 GFLTTLSIPLLVCAQ
-22 LDSLTSVL
+22 LDTVTSVL

-49 KIITIISKEQLEK
+49 KIITIISKEQLKK
-62 SAGKTVMQI
+62 SAGKTVAQI

-78 IVNGALNNPGS
+78 IVNGALNNTGS

-109 IPMNDPS
+109 IPINDPS
-116 MINNEFNLNLLSV
+116 MINNEFNLNLLSI

-136 ICKGAQGTLY
+136 ICKGAQSTLY

-154 INLITTKNDIDKL
+154 INLITTKNDLNKL
-167 VHLNANMTAGNYGIF
+167 IHLNANMTAGNYGVF
-182 KSNVNASGKL
+182 KSNVNASGNL
-192 GKFKYTTR
+192 GKFKYSAR
-200 FNHQSSAGFSSAFD
+200 FNHQNSKGFSSAFD
-214 STGTAGFDTDALFGN
+214 STGTSNFDTDALFGN
-229 NFGASLAY
+229 NFSASLAY
-237 QANKTLTFNSFIQH
+237 QPNKTLTFNSFIQH
-251 RYYKTDLDNGPFSD
+251 RYYKTDVDNGPFSD
-265 AIHFFS
+265 ARNFFS
-271 EDQALFAGAGFTYK
+271 EDQAFFAGAGFTYK
-285 KSKFSLTGNYQKV
+285 KSKVSITGNYQKV
-298 NNNRYYDKDF
+298 NNNRYYDNDF

-319 LNGSSDYTELFGNVN
+319 LNGSSDYSELFGTVK
-334 ISKNVTA
+334 ISKNLTA

-348 TSSMNS
+348 TTSMNS
-354 LYLSISTFGPFQ
+354 LYLSVSSFGPFQ

-391 FQLELGG
+391 FQLELGS

-415 PSFRYNDYWMIMGS
+415 PSYRFNGYWMILGS

-449 LDLKP
+449 LNLKP
-454 EEAINVEVGV
+454 EEALNVEMGV
-464 QYKSARSFFRGV
+464 QYKSARSFLRGV
-476 FFSRQITSGIDY
+476 IFSRQITSGIDY

-503 NGLELESNL
+503 NGFEFESNL
-512 DVTKSLHLN
+512 DITKALHLN

-545 PYLLRRPAHSLN
+545 PYLLRRPAHNLN

-564 STKLFASISSKTLSA
+564 STKLFASLSSKSLSA

-584 GYEQADVVLQPYTIY
+584 GYEQADVVLPPYTIFS
-599 NGYGSYKMSDKVS
+599 GYGAYKMNDKVS

-625 FDIYGYQSIPFMISG
+625 FDIYGYQSIPFIISA

>member
-62 SAGKTVMQI
+62 SVGKTVMQI

-78 IVNGALNNPGS
+78 IVNGALNNTGS

-116 MINNEFNLNLLSV
+116 MINNEFNLNLLSI

-136 ICKGAQGTLY
+136 ICKGAQSTLY

-154 INLITTKNDIDKL
+154 INLITTKNDLNKL
-167 VHLNANMTAGNYGIF
+167 IHLNANMTAGNYGVF
-182 KSNVNASGKL
+182 KSNVNASGNL
-192 GKFKYTTR
+192 GKFKYSAR
-200 FNHQSSAGFSSAFD
+200 FNHQNSKGFSSAFD
-214 STGTAGFDTDALFGN
+214 STGTSNFDTDALFGN
-229 NFGASLAY
+229 NFSASLAY
-237 QANKTLTFNSFIQH
+237 QPNKTLTFNSFIQH
-251 RYYKTDLDNGPFSD
+251 RYYKTDVDNGPFSD
-265 AIHFFS
+265 ARNFFS
-271 EDQALFAGAGFTYK
+271 EDQAFFAGAGFTYK
-285 KSKFSLTGNYQKV
+285 KSKVSITGNYQKV
-298 NNNRYYDKDF
+298 NNNRYYDNDF

-319 LNGSSDYTELFGNVN
+319 LNGYSDYSELFGTVK
-334 ISKNVTA
+334 ISKNLTA

-348 TSSMNS
+348 TTSMNS
-354 LYLSISTFGPFQ
+354 LYLSVSSFGPFQ

-391 FQLELGG
+391 FQLELGS

-415 PSFRYNDYWMIMGS
+415 PSYRFNGYWMILGS

-449 LDLKP
+449 LNLKP
-454 EEAINVEVGV
+454 EEALNVEMGV
-464 QYKSARSFFRGV
+464 QYKSARSFLRGV
-476 FFSRQITSGIDY
+476 IFSRQITSGIDY
-488 NFVDFKYFNFVEQRV
+488 NFVDFRYFNFVEQRV
-503 NGLELESNL
+503 NGFEFESNL
-512 DVTKSLHLN
+512 DITKALHLN

-545 PYLLRRPAHSLN
+545 PYLLRRPAHNLN

-564 STKLFASISSKTLSA
+564 STKLFASLSSKSLSA

-584 GYEQADVVLQPYTIY
+584 GYEQADVVLPPYTIFS
-599 NGYGSYKMSDKVS
+599 GYGAYKMNDKVS

-625 FDIYGYQSIPFMISG
+625 FDIYGYQSIPFIISA

>member
-7 GFLTALSIPFVVFSQ
+7 GFLTALSIPLVVCAQ
-22 LDSLTSVL
+22 LDTVTSVL

-62 SAGKTVMQI
+62 SAGKTVAQI

-78 IVNGALNNPGS
+78 IVNGALNNTGS

-116 MINNEFNLNLLSV
+116 MINNEFNLNLLSI

-136 ICKGAQGTLY
+136 ICKGAQSTLY

-154 INLITTKNDIDKL
+154 INLITTKNDLNKL
-167 VHLNANMTAGNYGIF
+167 IHLNANMTAGNYGVF
-182 KSNVNASGKL
+182 KSNVNASGNL
-192 GKFKYTTR
+192 GKFKYSAR
-200 FNHQSSAGFSSAFD
+200 FNHQNSKGFSSAFD
-214 STGTAGFDTDALFGN
+214 STGTSNFDTDALFGN
-229 NFGASLAY
+229 NFSASLAY
-237 QANKTLTFNSFIQH
+237 QPNKTLTFNSFIQH
-251 RYYKTDLDNGPFSD
+251 RYYKTDVDNGPFSD
-265 AIHFFS
+265 ARNFFS
-271 EDQALFAGAGFTYK
+271 EDQAFFAGAGFTYK
-285 KSKFSLTGNYQKV
+285 KSKVSITGNYQKV
-298 NNNRYYDKDF
+298 NNNRYYDNDF

-319 LNGSSDYTELFGNVN
+319 LNGYSDYSELFGTVK
-334 ISKNVTA
+334 ISKNLTA

-348 TSSMNS
+348 TTSMNS
-354 LYLSISTFGPFQ
+354 LYLSVSSFGPFQ

-391 FQLELGG
+391 FQLELGS

-415 PSFRYNDYWMIMGS
+415 PSYRFNGYWMIMGS

-449 LDLKP
+449 LNLKP
-454 EEAINVEVGV
+454 EEALNVEMGV
-464 QYKSARSFFRGV
+464 QYKSARSFLRGV
-476 FFSRQITSGIDY
+476 IFSRQITSGIDY

-503 NGLELESNL
+503 NGFEFESNL
-512 DVTKSLHLN
+512 DITKALHLN

-545 PYLLRRPAHSLN
+545 PYLLRRPAHNLN

-564 STKLFASISSKTLSA
+564 SAKLFASLSSKSLSA

-584 GYEQADVVLQPYTIY
+584 GYEQADVVLPPYTIFS
-599 NGYGSYKMSDKVS
+599 GYGAYKMNDKVS

-625 FDIYGYQSIPFMISG
+625 FDIYGYQSIPFIISA

>member
-7 GFLTALSIPFVVFSQ
+7 GFLTALSIPLVVCAQ
-22 LDSLTSVL
+22 LDTVTSVL

-62 SAGKTVMQI
+62 SAGKTVAQI

-78 IVNGALNNPGS
+78 IVNGALNNTGS

-116 MINNEFNLNLLSV
+116 MINNEFNLNLLSI

-136 ICKGAQGTLY
+136 ICKGAQSTLY

-154 INLITTKNDIDKL
+154 INLITTKNDLNKL
-167 VHLNANMTAGNYGIF
+167 IHLNANMTAGNYGVF
-182 KSNVNASGKL
+182 KSNVNASGNL
-192 GKFKYTTR
+192 GKFKYSAR
-200 FNHQSSAGFSSAFD
+200 FNHQNSKGFSSAFD
-214 STGTAGFDTDALFGN
+214 STGTSNFDTDALFGN
-229 NFGASLAY
+229 NFSASLAY
-237 QANKTLTFNSFIQH
+237 QPNKTLTFNSFIQH
-251 RYYKTDLDNGPFSD
+251 RYYKTDVDNGPFSD
-265 AIHFFS
+265 ARNFFS
-271 EDQALFAGAGFTYK
+271 EDQAFFAGAGFTYK
-285 KSKFSLTGNYQKV
+285 KSKVSITGNYQKV
-298 NNNRYYDKDF
+298 NNNRYYDNDF

-319 LNGSSDYTELFGNVN
+319 LNGSSDYSELFGTVK
-334 ISKNVTA
+334 ISKNLTA

-348 TSSMNS
+348 TTSMNS
-354 LYLSISTFGPFQ
+354 LYLSVSSFGPFQ

-391 FQLELGG
+391 FQLELGS

-415 PSFRYNDYWMIMGS
+415 PSYRFNGYWMIMGS

-449 LDLKP
+449 LNLKP
-454 EEAINVEVGV
+454 EEALNVEMGV
-464 QYKSARSFFRGV
+464 QYKSTRSFFRGV
-476 FFSRQITSGIDY
+476 IFSRKITSGIDY

-503 NGLELESNL
+503 NGFEFESNL
-512 DVTKSLHLN
+512 DITKALHLN

-545 PYLLRRPAHSLN
+545 PYLLRRPAHNLN

-564 STKLFASISSKTLSA
+564 SAKLFASLSSKSLSA

-584 GYEQADVVLQPYTIY
+584 GYEQADVVLPPYTIF
-599 NGYGSYKMSDKVS
+599 NGYGSYKMNDKVS
-612 FFIDAQNLFNKKF
+612 FFLDAQNLFNKKF

-640 GINLKF
+640 GINLKI

>member
-7 GFLTALSIPFVVFSQ
+7 GFLTALSIPLVVCAQ
-22 LDSLTSVL
+22 LDTVTSVL

-49 KIITIISKEQLEK
+49 KIITIISKEQLKK
-62 SAGKTVMQI
+62 SAGKTVAQI

-78 IVNGALNNPGS
+78 IVNGALNNTGS

-116 MINNEFNLNLLSV
+116 MINNEFNLNLLSI

-136 ICKGAQGTLY
+136 ICKGAQSTLY

-154 INLITTKNDIDKL
+154 INLITTKNDLNKL
-167 VHLNANMTAGNYGIF
+167 IHLNANMTAGNYGVF
-182 KSNVNASGKL
+182 KSNVNASGNL
-192 GKFKYTTR
+192 GKFKYSAR
-200 FNHQSSAGFSSAFD
+200 FNHQNSKGFSSAFD
-214 STGTAGFDTDALFGN
+214 STGTSNFDTDALFGN
-229 NFGASLAY
+229 NFSASLAY
-237 QANKTLTFNSFIQH
+237 QPNKTLTFNSFIQH
-251 RYYKTDLDNGPFSD
+251 RYYKTDVDNGPFSD
-265 AIHFFS
+265 ARNFFS
-271 EDQALFAGAGFTYK
+271 EDQAFFAGAGFTYK
-285 KSKFSLTGNYQKV
+285 KSKVSITGNYQKV
-298 NNNRYYDKDF
+298 NNNRYYDNDF

-319 LNGSSDYTELFGNVN
+319 LNGSSDYSELFGTVK
-334 ISKNVTA
+334 ISKNLTA

-348 TSSMNS
+348 TTSMNS
-354 LYLSISTFGPFQ
+354 LYLSVSSFGPFQ

-391 FQLELGG
+391 FQLELGS

-415 PSFRYNDYWMIMGS
+415 PSYRFNGYWMILGS

-449 LDLKP
+449 LNLKP
-454 EEAINVEVGV
+454 EEALNVEMGV
-464 QYKSARSFFRGV
+464 QYKSARSFLRGV
-476 FFSRQITSGIDY
+476 IFSRQITSGIDY

-503 NGLELESNL
+503 NGFEFESNL
-512 DVTKSLHLN
+512 DINKALHLN

-545 PYLLRRPAHSLN
+545 PYLLRRPAHNLN

-564 STKLFASISSKTLSA
+564 STKLFASLSSKSLSA

-584 GYEQADVVLQPYTIY
+584 GYEQADVVLPPYTIFS
-599 NGYGSYKMSDKVS
+599 GYGAYKMNDKVS

-625 FDIYGYQSIPFMISG
+625 FDIYGYQSIPFIISA

>member
-7 GFLTALSIPFVVFSQ
+7 GFLTALSIPLVVCAQ
-22 LDSLTSVL
+22 LDTVTSVL

-49 KIITIISKEQLEK
+49 KITTIISKEQLKK
-62 SAGKTVMQI
+62 SAGKTVAQI

-78 IVNGALNNPGS
+78 IVNGALNNTGS

-116 MINNEFNLNLLSV
+116 MINNEFNLNLLSI

-136 ICKGAQGTLY
+136 ICKGAQSTLY

-154 INLITTKNDIDKL
+154 INLITTKNDLNKL
-167 VHLNANMTAGNYGIF
+167 IHLNANMTAGNYGVF
-182 KSNVNASGKL
+182 KSNVNASGNL
-192 GKFKYTTR
+192 GKFKYSAR
-200 FNHQSSAGFSSAFD
+200 FNHQNSKGFSSAFD
-214 STGTAGFDTDALFGN
+214 STGTSNFDTDALFGN
-229 NFGASLAY
+229 NFSASLAY
-237 QANKTLTFNSFIQH
+237 QPNKTLTFNSFIQH
-251 RYYKTDLDNGPFSD
+251 RYYKTDVDNGPFSD
-265 AIHFFS
+265 ARNFFS
-271 EDQALFAGAGFTYK
+271 EDQAFFAGAGFTYK
-285 KSKFSLTGNYQKV
+285 KSKVSITGNYQKV
-298 NNNRYYDKDF
+298 NNNRYYDNDF

-319 LNGSSDYTELFGNVN
+319 LNGSSDYSELFGTVK
-334 ISKNVTA
+334 ISKNLTA

-348 TSSMNS
+348 TTSMNS
-354 LYLSISTFGPFQ
+354 LYLSLSSFGPFQ

-391 FQLELGG
+391 FQLELGS

-415 PSFRYNDYWMIMGS
+415 PSYRFNGYWMIMGS

-449 LDLKP
+449 LNLKP
-454 EEAINVEVGV
+454 EEALNVEMGV
-464 QYKSARSFFRGV
+464 QYKSARSFLRGV
-476 FFSRQITSGIDY
+476 IFSRQITSGIDY

-503 NGLELESNL
+503 NGFEFESNL
-512 DVTKSLHLN
+512 DINKALHLN

-545 PYLLRRPAHSLN
+545 PYLLRRPAHNLN

-564 STKLFASISSKTLSA
+564 STKLFASLSSKSLSA

-584 GYEQADVVLQPYTIY
+584 GYEQADVVLPPYTIFS
-599 NGYGSYKMSDKVS
+599 GYGAYKMNDKVS

-625 FDIYGYQSIPFMISG
+625 FDIYGYQSIPFIISA

>member
-7 GFLTALSIPFVVFSQ
+7 GFLTALSIPFVVYSQ
-22 LDSLTSVL
+22 LDTVTSVL
-30 FDPVIVT
+30 FDPIVVT

-49 KIITIISKEQLEK
+49 KIITIISKDLLEK
-62 SAGKTVMQI
+62 SAGKTVAQI
-71 LNEQAGL
+71 LNEKAGL
-78 IVNGALNNPGS
+78 IVNGSLNNIGS

-94 LRGASSGRTLILIDG
+94 LRGASSGRTLILVDG

-129 NEIERIE
+129 NDIERIE
-136 ICKGAQGTLY
+136 ICKGAQSTLY

-154 INLITTKNDIDKL
+154 INFITTKNEVDKL
-167 VHLNANMTAGNYGIF
+167 LHLNANMTAGNYGVF
-182 KSNVNASGKL
+182 KSNVNASGKF
-192 GKFKYTTR
+192 GKFKYTAR
-200 FNHQSSAGFSSAFD
+200 FNHQNSAGFSSSLD
-214 STGTAGFDTDALFGN
+214 STNKENFDTDALFGN

-237 QANKTLTFNSFIQH
+237 QPNKTLSFNSFIQH

-265 AIHFFS
+265 ARNFFS
-271 EDQALFAGAGFTYK
+271 EDQALFAGAGFIYK
-285 KSKFSLTGNYQKV
+285 KGQISLTGNYQKV

-319 LNGSSDYTELFGNVN
+319 LNGSTDYTELFGN
-334 ISKNVTA
+334 IKILKNVTA

-354 LYLSISTFGPFQ
+354 LYLSVSSFGPFE

-381 SILYSSDKNP
+381 SILYSSEENP

-415 PSFRYNDYWMIMGS
+415 PSFRYNEHWMIMGS
-429 ISSAYKVPSIYQLY
+429 ISSGFKAPSIYQLY
-443 DFYAGN
+443 DIYAGN

-454 EEAINVEVGV
+454 EEAINAEVGV
-464 QYKSARSFFRGV
+464 QYKSAQSFFRGV
-476 FFSRQITSGIDY
+476 FFSRQITSGLDY

-503 NGLELESNL
+503 NGLELESNFA
-512 DVTKSLHLN
+512 VTKSLHFN
-521 MNYTYLSGQELTQN
+521 MNYTYLSGQEVTQN
-535 RETNKESITY
+535 RQTNKESTTY
-545 PYLLRRPAHSLN
+545 PYLLRRPAHTLN
-557 LTLNYEI
+557 LTLNYDI
-564 STKLFASISSKTLSA
+564 STKLFASISSKSLSD

-584 GYEQADVVLQPYTIY
+584 GYEQADVVLQPYTIFS
-599 NGYGSYKMSDKVS
+599 GYGSYKMNDKVS

-625 FDIYGYQSIPFMISG
+625 FDIYGYQSIPFMVSG
-640 GINLKF
+640 GLNLKL